1 MGIHVK
7 DRQNYLIVIFS
18 VNHLETPQ
26 VSFTNNKKKANNNIK
41 AGSSISKIGSHGS
54 RQHRLTDFPRTITPK
69 GALNAVHRTTT
80 SDLRL
85 RKGLTNKVAPASSS
99 MSAAYFSPLRDTA
112 FSKVH

>member
-1 MGIHVK
+1 MKLHK
-7 DRQNYLIVIFS
+7 C
-18 VNHLETPQ
+18 T
-26 VSFTNNKKKANNNIK
+26 FTNNKKANNNIK
-41 AGSSISKIGSHGS
+41 AGSISKIGSHGG

-69 GALNAVHRTTT
+69 VALNAMHRTTT

-99 MSAAYFSPLRDTA
+99 TSAVYFGPLHDTA